1 MTGPQDP
8 TTDVT
13 AANPDLTICDRE
25 PITRPERI
33 QSFGFLLALSNDWTI
48 VRCSE
53 SLKAFL
59 AVSPEQ
65 ALGQRFDSLI
75 SEQATHDIR
84 NRMAMLFSTGAE
96 RLYGLRLLAGRKRA
110 LDLCV
115 HLSNDLLIIEGE
127 DSQPDGRMEAA
138 SMVRAMIA
146 RLAQAPTL
154 EAFHRNAARQVRAI
168 TGFDRVMIYRFD
180 EAAAGEVI
188 ADSTG
193 SGVDSFLGLHFPASD
208 IPVQARALYLRN
220 AFRIIADV
228 ASAPTPLLP
237 AVGGVVQ
244 PLDLSMAIT
253 RAVSPVHIE
262 YLRNMGVGASL
273 SISIIVNGKL
283 WGLIACHNETP
294 RLPSFVMRTAAELF
308 GQMYSLTLESRLHQT
323 ASEEAERVGLLSERL
338 LSLIASDPNL
348 LKDAQWLQDISR
360 DMIVSDG
367 VAIYHGGEIFT
378 SGAAPPDGDVRALA
392 QKLALASPSRVF
404 DTDCLAS
411 VYSDSAAS
419 ADRAAGMLAIP
430 ISRVSRDYIMLFR
443 REWIQEIKWGGD
455 PAKAV
460 EQRNDGVRL
469 SPRKSFAA
477 FASMTRGRSRPFTPQ
492 DRRIGEAIR
501 QAMIEVSLRFSESTG
516 DAQKQAV
523 QRQELLI
530 AELNHRVRNILS
542 LIRGLTTQ
550 SARSASDLS
559 SYVGA
564 LNGRVQALARAH
576 DQITKQNWGPAP
588 LMSLFVDEMAA
599 QSGDDPDR
607 LILDGPA
614 VLLMPRAVSTMALVI
629 HELITNSI
637 KYGAL
642 SKVGTVHVTAEPVS
656 DGVWLR
662 WRERDGPA
670 VRLPERRGFGS
681 VIVERTVSFDLQG
694 KTEIRFAS
702 SGFEADFF
710 IPLEHIA
717 FVSEHDPAPQ
727 APEGSVSKPILVA
740 DQPLEGVAVL
750 LVEDNMLIALEADAM
765 LTDLG
770 ASLVVSA
777 STLRAAEEAISA
789 HEFGFAML
797 DISVGRGTSFDL
809 ARRLRS
815 VGIPYI
821 FASGYGDQVALD
833 SDHSASVIIQKPYE
847 RDHLRR
853 AIQLVIRDRLAAI

>member
-1 MTGPQDP
+1 MDGPPDLQA
-8 TTDVT
+8 DVT
-13 AANPDLTICDRE
+13 TAEPDLTICDRE
-25 PITRPERI
+25 PITRLDRI

-48 VRCSE
+48 VRASE
-53 SLKAFL
+53 NLKAFL
-59 AVSPEQ
+59 GLSAEQ
-65 ALGQRFDSLI
+65 VLGRRFDSLI
-75 SEQATHDIR
+75 SDQATHDIR

-96 RLYGLRLLAGRKRA
+96 RLYGVKLLAGRKQA
-110 LDLCV
+110 FDLGL
-115 HLSNDLLIIEGE
+115 HLTSDLLIIEGE
-127 DSQPDGRMEAA
+127 ESQPDGGMEAA

-146 RLAQAPTL
+146 RLAQADTL
-154 EAFHRNAARQVRAI
+154 DAFHRSAARQVRAI

-180 EAAAGEVI
+180 ATGAGEVI
-188 ADSTG
+188 ADSTR
-193 SGVDSFLGLHFPASD
+193 SGVDSFFGLHFPASD
-208 IPVQARALYLRN
+208 IPVQARALYVRN

-228 ASAPTPLLP
+228 TSAPVPLLP
-237 AVGGVVQ
+237 PVGGVVQ
-244 PLDLSMAIT
+244 PLDLTMAIT

-273 SISIIVNGKL
+273 SISIIVEGKL
-283 WGLIACHNETP
+283 WGLIACHNETE

-308 GQMYSLTLESRLHQT
+308 GQMYSLKLESQVHR
-323 ASEEAERVGLLSERL
+323 AAADDAERVGLLSERL
-338 LSLIASDPNL
+338 LSSIASDPSL
-348 LKDAQWLQDISR
+348 LQDAQWLQDISR
-360 DMIVSDG
+360 DVIVSDG

-378 SGAAPPDGDVRALA
+378 SGAAPPDSEVRALA

-430 ISRVSRDYIMLFR
+430 LSRISRDYIMLFR

-460 EQRNDGVRL
+460 EQAGSSARL

-477 FASMTRGRSRPFTPQ
+477 FASLTRGRSRPFTPQ

-516 DAQKQAV
+516 DVQKQAA

-550 SARSASDLS
+550 SARSASDVA

-576 DQITKQNWGPAP
+576 DKITKQDWGPAP

-599 QSGDDPDR
+599 QSGEQPDR
-607 LILDGPA
+607 LVLEGPV

-642 SKVGTVHVTAEPVS
+642 STAGTVRVISESAS
-656 DGVWLR
+656 DGLWLR
-662 WRERDGPA
+662 WRERGGPT
-670 VRLPERRGFGS
+670 VREPERRGFGS
-681 VIVERTVSFDLQG
+681 VIVERTVDFDLHG
-694 KTEIRFAS
+694 KTAIRFAAA
-702 SGFEADFF
+702 GFEADFF

-717 FVSEHDPAPQ
+717 SVSQHDPAPQ
-727 APEGSVSKPILVA
+727 VREESAGKPALLA
-740 DQPLEGVAVL
+740 DRPLEGVTVL
-750 LVEDNMLIALEADAM
+750 LVEDNLLIALEAEEM

-770 ASLVVSA
+770 ARLVVSA

-797 DISVGRGTSFDL
+797 DVSVGRGTSFDL
-809 ARRLRS
+809 ARQLRS
-815 VGIPYI
+815 AGTPYI
-821 FASGYGDQVALD
+821 FASGYGDHATLD
-833 SDHSASVIIQKPYE
+833 SDHSASIIVQKPYE

-853 AIQLVIRDRLAAI
+853 AIHQAMGDKLAAV

>member
-1 MTGPQDP
+1 
-8 TTDVT
+8 V
-13 AANPDLTICDRE
+13 AAAEPDLTFCDRE
-25 PITRPERI
+25 PITRLDRI

-53 SLKAFL
+53 NLKAFL

-65 ALGQRFDSLI
+65 ALGRRFDGLI

-96 RLYGLRLLAGRKRA
+96 RLYGVKLLAERKRA
-110 LDLCV
+110 FDLCV
-115 HLSNDLLIIEGE
+115 HLSSDLLIIEGE

-138 SMVRAMIA
+138 SMVRSMIA
-146 RLAQAPTL
+146 RLAQVATL

-168 TGFDRVMIYRFD
+168 TGFARVMIYRFD

-228 ASAPTPLLP
+228 ASATAPLLP

-308 GQMYSLTLESRLHQT
+308 GQMYSLTLESRLHQA
-323 ASEEAERVGLLSERL
+323 ASEEAERVGLLSDRL
-338 LSLIASDPNL
+338 LSSIASDPSL
-348 LKDAQWLQDISR
+348 LTDAQWLQDVSR
-360 DMIVSDG
+360 EMIVSEG
-367 VAIYHGGEIFT
+367 VAIYRSGEIFT
-378 SGAAPPDGDVRALA
+378 SGAAPPDNDVRALA
-392 QKLALASPSRVF
+392 QELALASPSRVF

-430 ISRVSRDYIMLFR
+430 LSRIPRDYIMLFR

-455 PAKAV
+455 PAKAA
-460 EQRNDGVRL
+460 EQLSDGVRL

-477 FASMTRGRSRPFTPQ
+477 FASMIRGKCRPFTAQ

-542 LIRGLTTQ
+542 LIRGLITQ
-550 SARSASDLS
+550 SGRSASDLS

-564 LNGRVQALARAH
+564 LDGRVQALARAH

-588 LMSLFVDEMAA
+588 LTSLFVDEMAA

-607 LILDGPA
+607 LALNGPDVMLKPQA
-614 VLLMPRAVSTMALVI
+614 ISTMALVI

-642 SKVGTVHVTAEPVS
+642 STVGTVYVTAEPVS
-656 DGVWLR
+656 DGLWLR
-662 WRERDGPA
+662 WRERGGPTVQA
-670 VRLPERRGFGS
+670 PERRGFGS
-681 VIVERTVSFDLQG
+681 VIVERTVGFDLQG
-694 KTEIRFAS
+694 KTEILFAPA
-702 SGFEADFF
+702 GFEADFF
-710 IPLEHIA
+710 IPREHIA
-717 FVSEHDPAPQ
+717 SVSERGSAPQ
-727 APEGSVSKPILVA
+727 AFEEGASKPILLP
-740 DQPLEGVAVL
+740 DRPLEGITVL
-750 LVEDNMLIALEADAM
+750 LVEDNMLIALEAEEM
-765 LTDLG
+765 LIDLG
-770 ASLVVSA
+770 AKLVVSA
-777 STLRAAEEAISA
+777 STLKAAEGAISA

-797 DISVGRGTSFDL
+797 DISIGRSRSFDF
-809 ARRLRS
+809 ARRL
-815 VGIPYI
+815 GTTGMPYI

-833 SDHSASVIIQKPYE
+833 SDHSASIIIQKPYE

-853 AIQLVIRDRLAAI
+853 AIHLVMRDRGGAV